1 MLLLIH
7 EFFNLE
13 IVDYQ
18 RGGGVLVG
26 RRGDKDGGFAVELFR
41 FLSTERGSW
50 VSADQR
56 ADHACDWPRGM
67 DGFLALEQF
76 FLTIAGF
83 VGFALEWWPVVVLK
97 FPKKTRLFM
106 LFQYI
111 EILLELSGIV
121 IIFLGSLLSLIVYSS
136 QLSSEDLSAKTLDK

>member
-13 IVDYQ
+13 IVAYQ

-41 FLSTERGSW
+41 FFPTERGSW

-56 ADHACDWPRGM
+56 ADHACNWPRGM

-76 FLTIAGF
+76 FLAIAGL
-83 VGFALEWWPVVVLK
+83 VGFALEWWTVVVLE

-111 EILLELSGIV
+111 EILLGFSEIV
-121 IIFLGSLLSLIVYSS
+121 IIFLGSLLSSIVHLS
-136 QLSSEDLSAKTLDK
+136 QPSFSG